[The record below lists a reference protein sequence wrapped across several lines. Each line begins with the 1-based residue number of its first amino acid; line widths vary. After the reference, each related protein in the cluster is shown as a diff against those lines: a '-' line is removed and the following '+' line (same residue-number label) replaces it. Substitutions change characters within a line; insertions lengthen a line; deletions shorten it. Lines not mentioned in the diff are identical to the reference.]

1 MLRAAGVTEILWC
14 RGLAVVGRAAAT
26 LLPSET
32 ENLSSVSV
40 DDEGGL
46 RVAAKGG
53 ALLEAAALL
62 CVQGEESRW
71 AGSSGGDRDSWAGL
85 SRRERDELN

>member
-14 RGLAVVGRAAAT
+14 RELAVVGRAAAT
-26 LLPSET
+26 LLPSES

-46 RVAAKGG
+46 REAAKGG
-53 ALLEAAALL
+53 AWLGAAALL
-62 CVQGEESRW
+62 CV
-71 AGSSGGDRDSWAGL
+71 L
-85 SRRERDELN
+85 ELLELHTHTECYKHLGVQWNGP